1 MFGETVLVRE
11 YGGRPVICKV
21 WEVTREKVYICT
33 EENFEKLKAHKDRP
47 FPSNCFPI
55 GFPKEDVFRYNPKR
69 KAMLSD
75 WRNHPKFWEQMVNYV

>member
-11 YGGRPVICKV
+11 FGGRPVICKV

-33 EENFEKLKAHKDRP
+33 EENFEILKAHKDKP
-47 FPSNCFPI
+47 FPSNRFPI

-69 KAMLSD
+69 KAILD
-75 WRNHPKFWEQMVNYV
+75 NWRNNPKFWEQMVRYA